1 MPEGQR
7 AELLSRILN
16 MDARLHQMAHVG
28 NCGGW
33 LQLELTVPQLKTLV
47 VLSGRGAVRMSQL
60 SQMLG
65 ATVSTMTGIVDRLVE
80 RGLVERKADAE
91 DRRIVLV
98 QVSEMGRAEVGR
110 LFLMGREHMGAVL
123 DHVSTEDLA
132 VIARALDIMHQ
143 AAAKLHRA
151 ATQDEVLDVV
161 EETG

>member
-65 ATVSTMTGIVDRLVE
+65 ATVSTMTGIVDRLLE

-98 QVSEMGRAEVGR
+98 QASDMGRAEVGK
-110 LFLMGREHMGAVL
+110 LFSMGREHMAALL
-123 DHVSTEDLA
+123 DHVSADDLA
-132 VIARALDIMHQ
+132 IIARAMDILHQ
-143 AAAKLHRA
+143 AAAELHGA
-151 ATQDEVLDVV
+151 ATHDEILDVI
-161 EETG
+161 EEAG